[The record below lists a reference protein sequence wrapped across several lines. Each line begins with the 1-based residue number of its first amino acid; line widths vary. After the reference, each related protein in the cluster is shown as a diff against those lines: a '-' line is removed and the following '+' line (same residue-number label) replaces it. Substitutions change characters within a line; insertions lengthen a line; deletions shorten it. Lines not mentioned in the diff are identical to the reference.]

1 MRRIYISDKIRNIAE
16 RYTTSIFADRNKNF
30 DQPIARLGR
39 LCFFLRFKQYDSK
52 FSDYVDELR
61 FHYRQIQKLE
71 PDDFGTWY
79 QKYFNKISENEMS
92 TQIEVEDNEVDKTYK
107 LPLGKHAFNDLV
119 IWAMR
124 YDDLREKEIIPYL
137 MELHVNTCVYCNSQ
151 YTIAIDEVTDNDD
164 NVTKKNA
171 ALYQLDHYWAKSQ
184 YPFLCTTFYNLLPS
198 CANCN
203 LHKGNKKG
211 YFSLYTR
218 SEDEKEVNPM
228 WFEVHPKE
236 VIDGTYGYNADNI
249 SIKLCSD
256 KKTLLEKHQEYFM
269 VNDVYKY
276 HRREA
281 EEAIV
286 KMQFYD
292 TFYRK
297 QLQKSL
303 SKLFPEGVESPERF
317 FWGHEMEEE
326 KVFERPLNKLIQ
338 DVVKFVK

>member
-1 MRRIYISDKIRNIAE
+1 MRRIHISDRVRDIAE
-16 RYTTSIFADRNKNF
+16 RYATSAFASRNRNF
-30 DQPIARLGR
+30 DQPIARLWR
-39 LCFFLRFKQYDSK
+39 LCFFLIYKQYDSK
-52 FSDYVDELR
+52 FSDYVDNLR
-61 FHYRQIQKLE
+61 FHYRQILKLE
-71 PDDFGTWY
+71 PDDFDTWH
-79 QKYFNKISENEMS
+79 QKYFDKVDEDEMS
-92 TQIEVEDNEVDKTYK
+92 TEIEVEDNEGDKLYH
-107 LPLGKHAFNDLV
+107 LPLGKHAFSDLV

-124 YDDLREKEIIPYL
+124 YDDLREKEILPYL
-137 MELHVNTCVYCNSQ
+137 MELNINSCVYCNAQ
-151 YTIAIDEVTDNDD
+151 YTIALDEVTDKDD
-164 NVTKKNA
+164 NVTKKDV
-171 ALYQLDHYWAKSQ
+171 ALYQLDHYWPKSKH
-184 YPFLCTTFYNLLPS
+184 PFLCTTFFNLLPS

-203 LHKGNKKG
+203 LHKGDKKG

-218 SEDEKEVNPM
+218 SEDEKVLNPM
-228 WFEVHPKE
+228 WFEVHPQN
-236 VIDGTYGYNADNI
+236 VIDGTYGYKAENI
-249 SIKLCSD
+249 TIKLCSD

>member
-1 MRRIYISDKIRNIAE
+1 MRRIHISDKVRDIAE
-16 RYTTSIFADRNKNF
+16 RYAQHAFADRNRSF
-30 DQPIARLGR
+30 EQPIVRLGR
-39 LCFFLRFKQYDSK
+39 LCFFLRYKQYDNK
-52 FSDYVDELR
+52 FSEYVDDLR
-61 FHYRQIQKLE
+61 FHYRQILKLE
-71 PDDFGTWY
+71 PDDFDTWY
-79 QKYFNKISENEMS
+79 QKYFDKVNEDEMLKE
-92 TQIEVEDNEVDKTYK
+92 IDVEDNEDDKRYH
-107 LPLGKHAFNDLV
+107 LPLGRHAFSDLV

-137 MELHVNTCVYCNSQ
+137 MDLNINSCVYCNAQ
-151 YTIAIDEVTDNDD
+151 YTIVLDEVTDKGD
-164 NVTKKNA
+164 NVTKKNV
-171 ALYQLDHYWAKSQ
+171 ALFQLDHFWPKSK

-218 SEDEKEVNPM
+218 SEDEKELNPM

-236 VIDGTYGYNADNI
+236 VIDGTYGYKADNI
-249 SIKLCSD
+249 TIKLCGSNE
-256 KKTLLEKHQEYFM
+256 TLLEKHQEYFM

-286 KMQFYD
+286 KLQFYD
-292 TFYRK
+292 TSYRK

-317 FWGHEMEEE
+317 FWGHEMDED

>member
-1 MRRIYISDKIRNIAE
+1 MRRIHINDKVRRIAE
-16 RYTTSIFADRNKNF
+16 RYATNVFADRNKNF

-39 LCFFLRFKQYDSK
+39 LCFFLRFKQYESK
-52 FSDYVDELR
+52 FSNYVDELK
-61 FHYRQIQKLE
+61 FHYKQILKLE
-71 PDDFGTWY
+71 PDDFDTWY
-79 QKYFNKISENEMS
+79 QKFFDKVSEDEML
-92 TQIEVEDNEVDKTYK
+92 TEIEVEDNEEDKRYH
-107 LPLGKHAFNDLV
+107 LPLGKHAFSDLV

-124 YDDLREKEIIPYL
+124 YDDLRAKEIIPYL
-137 MELHVNTCVYCNSQ
+137 MELHINSCVYCNAQ
-151 YTIAIDEVTDNDD
+151 YTIALDEVTDEED
-164 NVTKKNA
+164 NVTKKNV
-171 ALYQLDHYWAKSQ
+171 ALFQLDHYWPKSKH
-184 YPFLCTTFYNLLPS
+184 PFLCTTFYNLLPS

-203 LHKGNKKG
+203 LHKGDNKG

-218 SEDEKEVNPM
+218 SEDEKELNPM
-228 WFEVHPKE
+228 WFEVHPKDL
-236 VIDGTYGYNADNI
+236 IDGTYGYKAE
-249 SIKLCSD
+249 SIIVKLCSD

-286 KMQFYD
+286 KLQFNDVY
-292 TFYRK
+292 YRR

-303 SKLFPEGVESPERF
+303 ASLFPEGVESPERF
-317 FWGHEMEEE
+317 YWGHEMDED

>member
-1 MRRIYISDKIRNIAE
+1 MRRIYISDKVRDIAE
-16 RYTTSIFADRNKNF
+16 RYARNVFSDRNRNF
-30 DQPIARLGR
+30 DQPLARLGR

-52 FSDYVDELR
+52 FFDYVDELR
-61 FHYRQIQKLE
+61 FHYKQILKLE
-71 PDDFGTWY
+71 PDDFCTWY
-79 QKYFNKISENEMS
+79 EKYFDKVSENEMS
-92 TQIEVEDNEVDKTYK
+92 TEIEVEDKEDDKLYY
-107 LPLGKHAFNDLV
+107 LPLGKHAFCDLV

-137 MELHVNTCVYCNSQ
+137 MELHINSCVYCNAQ
-151 YTIAIDEVTDNDD
+151 YTIALDEVIDKDD
-164 NVTKKNA
+164 NATRKNV
-171 ALYQLDHYWAKSQ
+171 ALYQLDHYWPKSKH
-184 YPFLCTTFYNLLPS
+184 PFLCTTFYNLLPS

-203 LHKGNKKG
+203 LHKGDKKG

-218 SEDEKEVNPM
+218 SENEKELSPM
-228 WFEVHPKE
+228 WFEIHPKS
-236 VIDGTYGYNADNI
+236 VIDGVYGYNADNI
-249 SIKLCSD
+249 VIKLCSD
-256 KKTLLEKHQEYFM
+256 NKTLLEKHQEYFM

-286 KMQFYD
+286 KLKFYD
-292 TFYRK
+292 TFYRR

-303 SKLFPEGVESPERF
+303 TCLFPEGVESPERF
-317 FWGHEMEEE
+317 FWGHEMDED